1 MNYNITAEQ
10 STKFVIKELYVVAP
24 DGSKYDLSSVYQEL
38 NLFDNLFVPCVSGNI
53 QVTDAVDFGGKL
65 QLFKGNR
72 KLKIVI
78 DKSTEYVP
86 GLRYE
91 KQFIIYKHT
100 NLKNLNMSSKT
111 YTLHFVSEEFLL
123 SLQKKVS
130 QNYVG
135 LYSNIA
141 ATILSDELK
150 IPRAAPRNGLG
161 GLGTIYPSNGPQNVI
176 IPALSPF
183 DAINWIAKRTVSNY
197 SNASGDPDYVFF
209 ETAQEGY
216 SFAPLRHFMDRP
228 SSFSINFNPKNLT
241 DNLSQEFTGARDMKI
256 LSNFSL
262 LDTVKDGVYAGK
274 FVGFDTLT
282 KTFKIT
288 SVKTVFEKGSKQNNL
303 ADGLNKEGSKY
314 SDMDDSRVVIYPFAT
329 PRLTNSYIQ
338 DNSAEE
344 VNFADNT
351 QDYIFQRKA
360 IFSNLM
366 QRRLQLMMP
375 GNFALFSGGTVEV
388 TVPKYA
394 IDDGRGTKDTS
405 LSGKYIIIG
414 TRHVIRADKHE
425 TLIEVATDNIEN

>member
-10 STKFVIKELYVVAP
+10 STKFVIKELYVIAP
-24 DGSKYDLSSVYQEL
+24 DGSRYDLSSVYQEL

-123 SLQKKVS
+123 SMQKKVS

-135 LYSNIA
+135 RYSDIA
-141 ATILSDELK
+141 ATILIDELK
-150 IPRAAPRNGLG
+150 VPESAPRNGLG
-161 GLGTIYPSNGPQNVI
+161 GLGTIYPSNGPQNII
-176 IPALSPF
+176 IPALTPF
-183 DAINWIAKRTVSNY
+183 DAINWVSKRTVSSY
-197 SNASGDPDYVFF
+197 SNDGGDPDYVFF

-216 SFAPLRHFMDRP
+216 SFAPLRYFMDRE
-228 SSFSINFNPKNLT
+228 SSFSINFNPKNLS
-241 DNLSQEFTGARDMKI
+241 DNLSQEFTGARDMKV

-288 SVKTVFEKGSKQNNL
+288 SVKTVFEKGNKQNNL

-314 SDMDDSRVVIYPFAT
+314 SDMDDSRVVVYPFAS
-329 PRLTNSYIQ
+329 PRLTDSYIQ
-338 DNSAEE
+338 ENSAEE

-375 GNFALFSGGTVEV
+375 GNFALFSGSTVEV

-405 LSGKYIIIG
+405 LSGKYIITG

>member
-38 NLFDNLFVPCVSGNI
+38 NLFDNMFVPCVSGNI

-72 KLKIVI
+72 KLKMVI

-141 ATILSDELK
+141 ASILADELK
-150 IPRAAPRNGLG
+150 IPRTAPRNGLG

-197 SNASGDPDYVFF
+197 GNDGGNPDYVFF
-209 ETAQEGY
+209 ETAQQGY
-216 SFAPLRHFMDRP
+216 SFAPLKYLMDSTP
-228 SSFSINFNPKNLT
+228 SFSINFNPKNLT
-241 DNLSQEFTGARDMKI
+241 DNLSQEFTGARDMKV

-282 KTFKIT
+282 KTFKVT
-288 SVKTVFEKGSKQNNL
+288 SVKTVFEKDNTQNNL
-303 ADGLNKEGSKY
+303 ADGLNKEKKKY
-314 SDMDDSRVVIYPFAT
+314 SDMDDSRVVTYPFAM
-329 PRLTNSYIQ
+329 PRLTASYIQ
-338 DNSAEE
+338 SNSAEE
-344 VNFADNT
+344 INFADNT

-375 GNFALFSGGTVEV
+375 GNFALFSGSTVEV

-405 LSGKYIIIG
+405 LTGKYIIIG

>member
-10 STKFVIKELYVVAP
+10 STKFVIKQLYVIAP
-24 DGSKYDLSSVYQEL
+24 DNSRYDLSSVYQEL
-38 NLFDNLFVPCVSGNI
+38 NLFDNLFMPCVSGNI

-78 DKSTEYVP
+78 DKSNEYVP

-91 KQFIIYKHT
+91 KEFIIYKHT

-123 SLQKKVS
+123 SMQKKIS

-135 LYSNIA
+135 RYSDIA
-141 ATILSDELK
+141 ATILIDELK
-150 IPRAAPRNGLG
+150 VPESAPKNGLG
-161 GLGTIYPSNGPQNVI
+161 GLGTIYPSNGPQNII
-176 IPALSPF
+176 IPALTPF
-183 DAINWIAKRTVSNY
+183 DAINWVSKRTVSTY
-197 SNASGDPDYVFF
+197 SNDGGDPDYVFF

-216 SFAPLRHFMDRP
+216 SFAPLKYFMDRP
-228 SSFSINFNPKNLT
+228 TSFSINFNPKNLS
-241 DNLSQEFTGARDMKI
+241 DNLSQEFTGARDMKV

-314 SDMDDSRVVIYPFAT
+314 SEMDDSRVVVYPFAA
-329 PRLTNSYIQ
+329 PRLTDSYIQ
-338 DNSAEE
+338 ENSAEE

-375 GNFALFSGGTVEV
+375 GNFALFSGSTVEV

-394 IDDGRGTKDTS
+394 IDDGRGTRDAS
-405 LSGKYIIIG
+405 LSGKYIITG